1 MRIKPGILLAFLSAL
16 AVASAS
22 AQVQHEQ
29 AQAPQVRGAE
39 QQASQEG
46 GGARKESG
54 VLALLPERVRTHQSI
69 AISGRTLSYEAEAGT
84 LDLLGA
90 DGGTTARIFY
100 VAYELKPGEA
110 DREPA
115 SRPVTFVFNGG
126 PGAASAYLH
135 LGALGPRVL
144 RTAEKGAFLPPP
156 QRLDDNLDTWLGMT
170 DLVFVDPVGTGY
182 SRAASGQ
189 KPERFWG
196 VEQDASAMGAFIR
209 LYLNQAGR
217 TGSPV
222 YLVGES
228 YGGFRAALLART
240 LQEDAGISPSGI
252 VLVSPALDFS
262 YVYGDEN
269 NPLHWALS
277 LPAMAAAKLERDG
290 FRGEGLKSEL
300 AKVERYALTDY
311 LVALARG
318 LREGGAAASA
328 RVAEF
333 TGLPLDLVE
342 RRFAR
347 IPAQVFAREF
357 ERADGRVLSPY
368 DANIAAPDIAPQS
381 ERLMTPDPVLDR
393 SVPVLTAA
401 FVRYVRA
408 ELGYRTDLS
417 YRLLNGEVSRS
428 WDYGTSATR
437 QGYADVLDD
446 LQQARALNPRLKV
459 LIAQGVSDLITPY
472 MVSRYLVRQ
481 LPPLAGAEPIRL
493 ETYDGGHMMYLR
505 PDSRRA
511 LRQDVAPL
519 YDGAS

>member
-1 MRIKPGILLAFLSAL
+1 TP
-16 AVASAS
+16 
-22 AQVQHEQ
+22 
-29 AQAPQVRGAE
+29 
-39 QQASQEG
+39 
-46 GGARKESG
+46 
-54 VLALLPERVRTHQSI
+54 
-69 AISGRTLSYEAEAGT
+69 SYEAEAGT
-84 LDLLGA
+84 LVLLGA

-217 TGSPV
+217 TGSPI

-277 LPAMAAAKLERDG
+277 LPAMAAAKLE
-290 FRGEGLKSEL
+290 
-300 AKVERYALTDY
+300 
-311 LVALARG
+311 
-318 LREGGAAASA
+318 
-328 RVAEF
+328 
-333 TGLPLDLVE
+333 
-342 RRFAR
+342 
-347 IPAQVFAREF
+347 
-357 ERADGRVLSPY
+357 
-368 DANIAAPDIAPQS
+368 
-381 ERLMTPDPVLDR
+381 
-393 SVPVLTAA
+393 
-401 FVRYVRA
+401 
-408 ELGYRTDLS
+408 
-417 YRLLNGEVSRS
+417 
-428 WDYGTSATR
+428 
-437 QGYADVLDD
+437 
-446 LQQARALNPRLKV
+446 
-459 LIAQGVSDLITPY
+459 
-472 MVSRYLVRQ
+472 
-481 LPPLAGAEPIRL
+481 
-493 ETYDGGHMMYLR
+493 
-505 PDSRRA
+505 
-511 LRQDVAPL
+511 
-519 YDGAS
+519 